1 MSEEN
6 CTLHITENTKG
17 KGKEIPAYIKRQLG
31 QKKIS
36 GTISGIFLECF
47 IELHQNMIWKD
58 FFLFIFSVLDL
69 FSGILY
75 NYGKINTFSLLFY
88 SYL

>member
-1 MSEEN
+1 MGEES

-17 KGKEIPAYIKRQLG
+17 EGKEIPAYIKRQLG

-36 GTISGIFLECF
+36 GTISGIFLERF
-47 IELHQNMIWKD
+47 IELQQDMIWKD
-58 FFLFIFSVLDL
+58 FFCSFSLLDL
-69 FSGILY
+69 FPGILY